1 MQQRSVPP
9 LASDQP
15 PRVSEIARS
24 VSLKEAHATLIRTGA
39 SRGLSARHLIAGI
52 ECGQFDLDA
61 ALVFLLDAG
70 RHEDARRVRC
80 AVHTYTDSSESTY

>member
-1 MQQRSVPP
+1 MQHRSVPP
-9 LASDQP
+9 LAPDHS
-15 PRVSEIARS
+15 PRVKEIARS
-24 VSLKEAHATLIRTGA
+24 ASLKEANAALIRAGA
-39 SRGLSARHLIAGI
+39 SRGLSARLLIAGI

-70 RHEDARRVRC
+70 RHEDARRVRR